1 MSVFLRLDIDFAQAD
16 VKGNDSLE
24 IADVMML
31 LDSAFATI
39 AVHTSIYFGA
49 VGLGGLT
56 NSGTSAVAQGKKMAN
71 WKEF

>member
-1 MSVFLRLDIDFAQAD
+1 M
-16 VKGNDSLE
+16 KGNDSLE

-56 NSGTSAVAQGKKMAN
+56 NSGTSAVAQGKNLAN